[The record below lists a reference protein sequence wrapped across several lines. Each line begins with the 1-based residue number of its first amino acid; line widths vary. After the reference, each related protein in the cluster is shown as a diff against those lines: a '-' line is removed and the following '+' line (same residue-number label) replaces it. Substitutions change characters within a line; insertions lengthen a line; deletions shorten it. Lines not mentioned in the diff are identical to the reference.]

1 MLSFFVWARP
11 QIAVAI
17 VDPYNTVLCI
27 YSLPECNVDIE
38 HPSYTNL
45 NRLLAQIIY
54 LVIDGI
60 SSFDGTLNV
69 DFIDV
74 EVQSSLVPHP
84 RIHFMLWRFTPVI
97 SAKGDSLVHQRIKPV
112 RLLWTST
119 WRDRNRKGKADETE
133 KSRARKVSASFDSVV
148 IETELRQHTEYRI
161 RVTVCDRNHRVC
173 LSSLTS

>member
-38 HPSYTNL
+38 HPSYMNL

-69 DFIDV
+69 DFIEV
-74 EVQSSLVPHP
+74 EVQSSLVPP
-84 RIHFMLWRFTPVI
+84 RIHFTHAGHSFHGTLALHAGHL
-97 SAKGDSLVHQRIKPV
+97 SKG
-112 RLLWTST
+112 RLSGPPE
-119 WRDRNRKGKADETE
+119 DQ
-133 KSRARKVSASFDSVV
+133 AREAALDFDVA
-148 IETELRQHTEYRI
+148 
-161 RVTVCDRNHRVC
+161 
-173 LSSLTS
+173 

>member
-38 HPSYTNL
+38 HPSYMNL

-69 DFIDV
+69 DFIEV
-74 EVQSSLVPHP
+74 EVQSSLVPYP
-84 RIHFMLWRFTPVI
+84 RILSCSGASRRSSQQRETLW
-97 SAKGDSLVHQRIKPV
+97 
-112 RLLWTST
+112 ST
-119 WRDRNRKGKADETE
+119 RG
-133 KSRARKVSASFDSVV
+133 
-148 IETELRQHTEYRI
+148 
-161 RVTVCDRNHRVC
+161 
-173 LSSLTS
+173 SSP

>member
-38 HPSYTNL
+38 HPSYMNL

-69 DFIDV
+69 DFIEV
-74 EVQSSLVPHP
+74 EVQSSLVPYP

-97 SAKGDSLVHQRIKPV
+97 SANSLG
-112 RLLWTST
+112 RL
-119 WRDRNRKGKADETE
+119 WRLSGPPEDQDQ
-133 KSRARKVSASFDSVV
+133 AREAALDFDVA
-148 IETELRQHTEYRI
+148 
-161 RVTVCDRNHRVC
+161 
-173 LSSLTS
+173 

>member
-38 HPSYTNL
+38 HPSYMNL

-54 LVIDGI
+54 LVIDGT

-69 DFIDV
+69 DFIEV
-74 EVQSSLVPHP
+74 EVQSSLVPAHSF
-84 RIHFMLWRFTPVI
+84 HAVALH
-97 SAKGDSLVHQRIKPV
+97 SGHLSKG
-112 RLLWTST
+112 RLSGPPE
-119 WRDRNRKGKADETE
+119 DQ
-133 KSRARKVSASFDSVV
+133 AREAALDFDVA
-148 IETELRQHTEYRI
+148 
-161 RVTVCDRNHRVC
+161 
-173 LSSLTS
+173 